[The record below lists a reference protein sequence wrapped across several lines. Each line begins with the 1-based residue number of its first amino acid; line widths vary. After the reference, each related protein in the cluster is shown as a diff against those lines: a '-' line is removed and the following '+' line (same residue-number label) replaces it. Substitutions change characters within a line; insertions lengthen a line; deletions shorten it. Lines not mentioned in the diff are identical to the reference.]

1 MRMSV
6 LLIGERRLDLQAADR
21 LIWIRLRQRNPNPQS
36 LGAWWRGG
44 NSGEISKFEVAYGSI
59 RLRPS
64 RESRPENSERK
75 SKSKAQSNDPPRNP
89 CRYSSPTQSALVPI
103 ALFFHPITPF

>member
-64 RESRPENSERK
+64 RENRPQNSERQ
-75 SKSKAQSNDPPRNP
+75 SKSKDQSNDPARKHW
-89 CRYSSPTQSALVPI
+89 RYSASRQSGLV
-103 ALFFHPITPF
+103 L